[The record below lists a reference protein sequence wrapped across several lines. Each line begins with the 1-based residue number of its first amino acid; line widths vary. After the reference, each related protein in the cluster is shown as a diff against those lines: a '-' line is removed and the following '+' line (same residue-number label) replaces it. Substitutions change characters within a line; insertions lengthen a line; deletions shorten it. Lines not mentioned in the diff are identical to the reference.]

1 MSPPGPLPLIG
12 RSPGVVHRLALAASL
27 ILIAASTLFKTRG
40 NDIWWHIR
48 TGQWIWEHG
57 ALPTSDPFSHTF
69 QGAPWHNVDWL
80 AQLLLFGLHRLGGI
94 EAVVWA
100 KSLLVLASLALLAGW
115 LGLWRPAPP
124 ADRPAP
130 GDRIA
135 LGPAVLVLCL
145 AAVAMHFRLVLK
157 PALFSLLA
165 FTALFGLL
173 RGFCDRGRWLRLL
186 WVPPLVLLWA
196 NLHRGAPLAL
206 ALLAAAIAASGLQRQ
221 RRGLLLPL
229 GLTGLAAA
237 GALLLNPSGSYIITS
252 VFRESVTQ
260 VQPTADWSPLALDL
274 PWLSIPVFL
283 GLAAAW
289 ATGWAIRRRRLD
301 FTSLVV
307 LGCTLLAF
315 RAVRFIPYA
324 AIAMV
329 PGLAADASSLLRR
342 IADRLAGRVRP
353 AVWQALLGGIGW
365 AVLIQISLIS
375 YPPGVRGPGMARW
388 LLPVDAAAFI
398 AAHPPPGDM
407 WNPLDFGGYLLFRLA
422 PEIPVFV
429 DGRSDAV
436 YPRPFFLETLAAGR
450 SYPVLARQLERH
462 AIGFAVLDARPQ
474 RRAALRPLFRD
485 PDWVLVYWD
494 DLCAIM
500 VRRTPAAAAYLA
512 RFGYAQLRVG
522 SALPR
527 LLNWPAASGR
537 PALARDILAN
547 LRRAPRSIWARVLAM
562 LLFRA
567 QDRTAAEREQR
578 RIIEALAAERGLE
591 LDLP

>member
-1 MSPPGPLPLIG
+1 MSIPGPLLTIG
-12 RSPGVVHRLALAASL
+12 RLPRVGHRLALAASL

-57 ALPTSDPFSHTF
+57 ALPASDPFSHTF

-80 AQLLLFGLHRLGGI
+80 AQLLFFGLHRLGGI

-100 KSLLVLASLALLAGW
+100 KSLVVLTTLALLAGW

-124 ADRPAP
+124 LGRPDT

-135 LGPAVLVLCL
+135 LGPALLVLCL

-173 RGFCDRGRWLRLL
+173 RSVRDRGQWMRLL
-186 WVPPLVLLWA
+186 LIPPLVLLWA

-206 ALLAAAIAASGLQRQ
+206 ALLAAAIAASGLQRR

-229 GLTGLAAA
+229 GLVGLASA
-237 GALLLNPSGSYIITS
+237 GALLINPSGSYIVTS
-252 VFRESVTQ
+252 VLRESVTQ
-260 VQPTADWSPLALDL
+260 VQSTADWSPLALDL

-289 ATGWAIRRRRLD
+289 AAGWAIRRRRLD
-301 FTSLVV
+301 FTTLVV

-315 RAVRFIPYA
+315 KAVRFIPYA

-329 PGLAADASSLLRR
+329 PGLIADASNLSRR
-342 IADRLAGRVRP
+342 IAHRLAGHIRP
-353 AVWQALLGGIGW
+353 AVWQALLGAIGW
-365 AVLIQISLIS
+365 AALIQASLIS

-398 AAHPPPGDM
+398 AARPPPGKM

-436 YPRPFFLETLAAGR
+436 YPRPFFFETLAAGR
-450 SYPVLARQLERH
+450 SYPVLARQLDRH

-474 RRAALRPLFRD
+474 RRAGLRPLFRD
-485 PDWVLVYWD
+485 PNWVLVYWD

-500 VRRTPAAAAYLA
+500 VRRTPAAGAYLD

-527 LLNWPAASGR
+527 LLNWSAAPGR
-537 PALARDILAN
+537 AALARDILAN
-547 LRRAPRSIWARVLAM
+547 LQRAPRSIWARVLTM

-567 QDRTAAEREQR
+567 QGRVAAEREQR
-578 RIIEALAAERGLE
+578 RIIDALAAEHGLE
-591 LDLP
+591 IDLP

>member
-1 MSPPGPLPLIG
+1 MSISGPLLTTG
-12 RSPGVVHRLALAASL
+12 RVPRVGHRLALAASL
-27 ILIAASTLFKTRG
+27 VLIAASSLFKTRG

-57 ALPTSDPFSHTF
+57 ALPASDPFSHTF

-80 AQLLLFGLHRLGGI
+80 AQLSFFGLHRLGGI

-100 KSLLVLASLALLAGW
+100 KSLLVLATLALLAGW
-115 LGLWRPAPP
+115 LGLWRRQPA
-124 ADRPAP
+124 AE
-130 GDRIA
+130 DRIA
-135 LGPAVLVLCL
+135 LGPALLVLCL

-165 FTALFGLL
+165 FSALFGLL
-173 RGFCDRGRWLRLL
+173 RSVRDRGQWMRLL
-186 WVPPLVLLWA
+186 WIPPLVLLWA

-206 ALLAAAIAASGLQRQ
+206 ALLAATIAASGIQRC

-229 GLTGLAAA
+229 GLVGLASA
-237 GALLLNPSGSYIITS
+237 GALLLNPSGSYIVTS
-252 VFRESVTQ
+252 VLRESVTQ

-289 ATGWAIRRRRLD
+289 AAGWAVRRRRLD
-301 FTSLVV
+301 FATLVV

-315 RAVRFIPYA
+315 KAVRFIPYA
-324 AIAMV
+324 VIAMV
-329 PGLAADASSLLRR
+329 PGLAADASSLSRR
-342 IADRLAGRVRP
+342 IAARLASRVRP
-353 AVWQALLGGIGW
+353 GVWQALLGGIGW
-365 AVLIQISLIS
+365 AALIQASLIS
-375 YPPGVRGPGMARW
+375 YPPGVRGPGLARW
-388 LLPVDAAAFI
+388 LLPVDAARFI
-398 AAHPPPGDM
+398 AAHPPPGPM

-422 PEIPVFV
+422 PEIPVFI
-429 DGRSDAV
+429 DGRSDTV
-436 YPRPFFLETLAAGR
+436 YPRRFFFETIEAGS

-474 RRAALRPLFRD
+474 RRAGLRPLFRD

-500 VRRTPAAAAYLA
+500 VRRTPAASAYLD
-512 RFGYAQLRVG
+512 RFGFRQLRVG
-522 SALPR
+522 TALPR
-527 LLNWPAASGR
+527 LLNRAAAPER
-537 PALARDILAN
+537 AELAGDILAN
-547 LRRAPRSIWARVLAM
+547 LQRAPRSIWARVLAM
-562 LLFRA
+562 LLFRV
-567 QDRTAAEREQR
+567 QGRDAAEREQR
-578 RIIEALAAERGLE
+578 RIIDALAAERGLV